1 MTLELRNRRAA
12 AYSAR
17 CRRLRR
23 ERIARQE
30 AVARRLLMIG
40 VVMLATARTV
50 QVLMVGG
57 VRRMLKIEANKG
69 CVSVDLDGRADDVMN
84 EFLCATLGVY
94 NEWKA
99 TDEKLGDRFKALVK
113 KAANSETGFWSIEAE
128 EVSST
133 RVTTAIHRPRKE
145 GESGDEK

>member
-57 VRRMLKIEANKG
+57 
-69 CVSVDLDGRADDVMN
+69 
-84 EFLCATLGVY
+84 
-94 NEWKA
+94 
-99 TDEKLGDRFKALVK
+99 
-113 KAANSETGFWSIEAE
+113 
-128 EVSST
+128 
-133 RVTTAIHRPRKE
+133 
-145 GESGDEK
+145 